1 MKVLF
6 DTNAV
11 LYYLTDK
18 NISNINCEFAVSFI
32 TEIELLAYPMIE
44 EKEEKIIR
52 QFLDLVDIIDI
63 NTYIKEETINLR
75 RKFNIK
81 IPDAIICATAKYLD
95 VPLIT
100 NDKQILKI
108 KDCKCLD
115 YEKFKEI
122 YAK

>member
-6 DTNAV
+6 DINAV

-18 NISNINCEFAVSFI
+18 SISNINCEFVVSFI
-32 TEIELLAYPMIE
+32 TEIELLAYPTIE
-44 EKEEKIIR
+44 KKEENIIS

-63 NTYIKEETINLR
+63 NAYIKEETINLR

-81 IPDAIICATAKYLD
+81 IPDTIICATAKYLD

-100 NDKQILKI
+100 NDKQI
-108 KDCKCLD
+108 
-115 YEKFKEI
+115 
-122 YAK
+122 